1 MGLRDAAIVAYA
13 ETKVMEESDRDIFE
27 LDGDILETLLDKTG
41 VEKAEIDGLV
51 MSGLTRTGAGNVFWA
66 QQTAEELGLDVSWC
80 DQVQIGRAHV

>member
-41 VEKAEIDGLV
+41 VEKAEIDGFLKEPAWV
-51 MSGLTRTGAGNVFWA
+51 
-66 QQTAEELGLDVSWC
+66 LDDVPLFLPDFRNGDSEFASIEASRCMGWP
-80 DQVQIGRAHV
+80 